1 MPDPD
6 GVGDWIQGGR
16 SGQEVRLPWR
26 TLRGRLALASLVGL
40 IIASLVFAILGVQL
54 VRSQTVQSDLDELET
69 TAIGLAQLISQDAEP
84 QLEQKDARYEPT
96 PERIQALA
104 SIVGTGTQFAYTGA
118 LLAPAALGEQSPL
131 QRKAIAQVD
140 LDVLERNSV
149 QRFDYTIPETGVKAI
164 AAAAPITFSDGTIVG
179 AAVVIRERAELGTVW
194 RRFAN
199 RVLIA
204 AAVGLGIALLVTVLF
219 SRTALR
225 PLKRLELAALAVGR
239 GDLDTRVAITGT
251 EEIDA
256 LASSFNTMVRELQH
270 RETLTR
276 DFLMR
281 VTHDLR
287 TPLTAIRGHT
297 QALTDGVVPA
307 EAIPR
312 SLHAIDDESGR
323 LEALVTDLLDLAK
336 LEARRFRLDLEA
348 VEGSPLV
355 ERSFQAYA
363 GEAARRTM
371 KYEQEIAELPT
382 LYTDG
387 ARVRQIIGNLIDNAF
402 RWAPDGGTVRVSAHP
417 RPGGGAIVVVSD
429 NGPGISQERQME
441 IFEPFRSENTPD
453 GQHGSG
459 LGLAISRQLARAL
472 GGDLRVESRV
482 GAGSRFILELP
493 AEAHQSAITR

>member
-1 MPDPD
+1 MTA
-6 GVGDWIQGGR
+6 
-16 SGQEVRLPWR
+16 PWR

-40 IIASLVFAILGVQL
+40 LTASLVFAVLGVQL
-54 VRSQTVQSDLDELET
+54 VRSQTVASDLAELET
-69 TAIGLAQLISQDAEP
+69 TAIGLGKLISQDAATDI
-84 QLEQKDARYEPT
+84 QAKGSYKPT
-96 PERIQALA
+96 PERIAALA
-104 SIVGTGTQFAYTGA
+104 SIVGKGTQFTYTGA
-118 LLAPAALGEQSPL
+118 QLDPNALGVPSPL
-131 QRKAIAQVD
+131 QRRAIAQIN
-140 LDVLERNSV
+140 LDTLERDGV

-164 AAAAPITFSDGTIVG
+164 AAAAPIKFDPEGIVG
-179 AAVVIRERAELGTVW
+179 AAVVIRERAELGSVW

-204 AAVGLGIALLVTVLF
+204 AGIGLGIAMLVTILF
-219 SRTALR
+219 SRRALN
-225 PLKRLELAALAVGR
+225 PLKRLEAAAREVGR

-251 EEIDA
+251 QEIDA
-256 LASSFNTMVRELQH
+256 LTSAFNTMVRELQH

-297 QALTDGVVPA
+297 QALTDGVVPTD
-307 EAIPR
+307 AIPR
-312 SLHAIDDESGR
+312 SLHAIEDESVR

-336 LEARRFRLDLEA
+336 LEARRFRLDLESVDGNHVVDRA
-348 VEGSPLV
+348 
-355 ERSFQAYA
+355 FQSYT
-363 GEAARRTM
+363 GEAARRNLT
-371 KYEQEIAELPT
+371 YEHELTP
-382 LYTDG
+382 LPSLFTDE

-417 RPGGGAIVVVSD
+417 RTGGGAVIVVAD
-429 NGPGISQERQME
+429 NGPGISMDRQME

-472 GGDLRVESRV
+472 NGDLRVESRL

-493 AEAHQSAITR
+493 AEARQIGNTR

>member
-1 MPDPD
+1 MT
-6 GVGDWIQGGR
+6 
-16 SGQEVRLPWR
+16 LPWR

-40 IIASLVFAILGVQL
+40 LIASLVFAVLGVQL
-54 VRSQTVQSDLDELET
+54 VRTQTVQSDLDELET
-69 TAIGLAQLISQDAEP
+69 TAIGLAHLISQDAEQ
-84 QLEQKDARYEPT
+84 QLQRDGRYEPS

-104 SIVGTGTQFAYTGA
+104 SIVGNGTQFAYTGA

-131 QRKAIAQVD
+131 QRRAIAQVD
-140 LDVLERNSV
+140 LDALERDAV
-149 QRFDYTIPETGVKAI
+149 QRFDYPIPETGVKAI
-164 AAAAPITFSDGTIVG
+164 AAAAPITFSEGIVG

-256 LASSFNTMVRELQH
+256 LSSAFNTMVRELQH

-297 QALTDGVVPA
+297 QALTDGVVPP

-348 VEGSPLV
+348 VDGSPLV
-355 ERSFQAYA
+355 DRAFQAYA

-371 KYEQEIAELPT
+371 KYEQEIAQLPT

-429 NGPGISQERQME
+429 NGPGISAERQME

-472 GGDLRVESRV
+472 GGDLRVESRL

>member
-1 MPDPD
+1 
-6 GVGDWIQGGR
+6 VTA
-16 SGQEVRLPWR
+16 PWR

-40 IIASLVFAILGVQL
+40 LTASLVFAVLGVQL
-54 VRSQTVQSDLDELET
+54 VRSQTVASDLTELET
-69 TAIGLAQLISQDAEP
+69 TAIGLAKLISQDAATDI
-84 QLEQKDARYEPT
+84 QAKGSYKPT
-96 PERIQALA
+96 PERIAALA
-104 SIVGTGTQFAYTGA
+104 SIVGKGTQFTYTGA
-118 LLAPAALGEQSPL
+118 QLDPNPLGVPSPL
-131 QRKAIAQVD
+131 QRRAIAQVN
-140 LDVLERNSV
+140 LDTLERDGV

-164 AAAAPITFSDGTIVG
+164 AAAAPITFDPEGIVG
-179 AAVVIRERAELGTVW
+179 AAVVIRERAELGSVW
-194 RRFAN
+194 RRFAS

-204 AAVGLGIALLVTVLF
+204 AGIGLGIAMLVTILF
-219 SRTALR
+219 SRRALS
-225 PLKRLELAALAVGR
+225 PLKRLEAAARDVGR

-251 EEIDA
+251 QEIDA
-256 LASSFNTMVRELQH
+256 LTSAFNTMVRELQH

-312 SLHAIDDESGR
+312 SLHAIEDESAR

-336 LEARRFRLDLEA
+336 LEARRFRLDLDA
-348 VEGSPLV
+348 VDGNDLV
-355 ERSFQAYA
+355 DRAFQAYA
-363 GEAARRTM
+363 GEATQRNLT
-371 KYEQEIAELPT
+371 YEHELTP
-382 LYTDG
+382 LPALFTDD

-417 RPGGGAIVVVSD
+417 RAGGGAVIVVAD
-429 NGPGISQERQME
+429 NGPGISMDRQME

-472 GGDLRVESRV
+472 GGDLRVESRL

-493 AEAHQSAITR
+493 AEARQTTQAR

>member
-1 MPDPD
+1 MTP
-6 GVGDWIQGGR
+6 
-16 SGQEVRLPWR
+16 PWR
-26 TLRGRLALASLVGL
+26 TLRGRLAIASFVGL
-40 IIASLVFAILGVQL
+40 LIASLVFAVLGVEL
-54 VRSQTVQSDLDELET
+54 VRSQTIASDLDELET
-69 TAIGLAQLISQDAEP
+69 TAIGLAKLISQDAATDIQTKGGYKP
-84 QLEQKDARYEPT
+84 S
-96 PERIQALA
+96 PERIAALA
-104 SIVGTGTQFAYTGA
+104 SIVGKGTQFTYSGA
-118 LLAPAALGEQSPL
+118 NLDAAPLGVPNPL
-131 QRKAIAQVD
+131 QRRAIDQID
-140 LDVLERNSV
+140 DNVLERDGV
-149 QRFDYTIPETGVKAI
+149 QRFNYTIPETGIKAI
-164 AAAAPITFSDGTIVG
+164 AAAAPITFDPAEGSVG
-179 AAVVIRERAELGTVW
+179 AAVVLRERAELGSVW

-204 AAVGLGIALLVTVLF
+204 AVLGLGVALLVGLLF
-219 SRTALR
+219 TRRALR
-225 PLKRLELAALAVGR
+225 PLKRLEAAALEVGK
-239 GDLDTRVAITGT
+239 GNLETRVAITGT

-256 LASSFNTMVRELQH
+256 LASAFNTMVRELQH

-297 QALTDGVVPA
+297 QALSDGVVPA

-312 SLHAIDDESGR
+312 SLHAIGDESSR

-336 LEARRFRLDLEA
+336 LEARRFRLDLDA
-348 VEGSPLV
+348 VEGNSLV
-355 ERSFQAYA
+355 DRAFQAYV
-363 GEAARRTM
+363 GEAAGRNM
-371 KYEQEIAELPT
+371 IYEQELTPLPA
-382 LYTDG
+382 LFTDA

-417 RPGGGAIVVVSD
+417 RPGSGAIIVVAD
-429 NGPGISQERQME
+429 NGPSISPDRQME

-472 GGDLRVESRV
+472 GGDLRVESRL

-493 AEAHQSAITR
+493 AEARQTALAR

>member
-1 MPDPD
+1 MTA
-6 GVGDWIQGGR
+6 
-16 SGQEVRLPWR
+16 PWR

-40 IIASLVFAILGVQL
+40 LTASLVFAVLGVQL
-54 VRSQTVQSDLDELET
+54 VRSQTVASDLAELDT
-69 TAIGLAQLISQDAEP
+69 TAIGLAKLISQDAETDI
-84 QLEQKDARYEPT
+84 QTKSSYKPT
-96 PERIQALA
+96 PERIAALA
-104 SIVGTGTQFAYTGA
+104 SIVGKGTQFTYTGA
-118 LLAPAALGEQSPL
+118 QLDPDPLGVASPL
-131 QRKAIAQVD
+131 QRRAIAQVN
-140 LDVLERNSV
+140 LDTLEQTGV

-164 AAAAPITFSDGTIVG
+164 AAAAPITFDAEGIVG
-179 AAVVIRERAELGTVW
+179 AAVVIRERAELGSVW

-204 AAVGLGIALLVTVLF
+204 AGIGLGIAMLVTILF
-219 SRTALR
+219 SHRALS
-225 PLKRLELAALAVGR
+225 PLKRLEAAAREVGR

-251 EEIDA
+251 QEIDA
-256 LASSFNTMVRELQH
+256 LTSAFNTMVRELQH

-312 SLHAIDDESGR
+312 SLHAIEDESVR

-336 LEARRFRLDLEA
+336 LEARRFRLDLDA
-348 VEGSPLV
+348 VDGNDV
-355 ERSFQAYA
+355 VDRAFQAYA
-363 GEAARRTM
+363 GEAARRNLT
-371 KYEQEIAELPT
+371 YEHELTSLPA
-382 LYTDG
+382 LFTDE

-402 RWAPDGGTVRVSAHP
+402 RWAPAGGTVRVSAHP
-417 RPGGGAIVVVSD
+417 RTGGGAVILVAD
-429 NGPGISQERQME
+429 NGPGISMDRQME

-472 GGDLRVESRV
+472 GGDLRVESRL

-493 AEAHQSAITR
+493 AEARQTTLAR

>member
-1 MPDPD
+1 
-6 GVGDWIQGGR
+6 VT
-16 SGQEVRLPWR
+16 LPWR

-40 IIASLVFAILGVQL
+40 LIASLVFAVLGVQL
-54 VRSQTVQSDLDELET
+54 VRTQTVQSDLDELET
-69 TAIGLAQLISQDAEP
+69 TAIGLAQLISQDAEA
-84 QLEQKDARYEPT
+84 QLQKDGRYAPS
-96 PERIQALA
+96 PERIRALA
-104 SIVGTGTQFAYTGA
+104 SIVGNGTQFAYTGA
-118 LLAPAALGEQSPL
+118 QLAPDALGEQSPL
-131 QRKAIAQVD
+131 QRKAIAQVN
-140 LDVLERNSV
+140 LDVLERDTV
-149 QRFDYTIPETGVKAI
+149 QRFNYTIPETGVKAI
-164 AAAAPITFSDGTIVG
+164 AAAAPITFTEGIVG

-225 PLKRLELAALAVGR
+225 PLKRLEIAALAVGR
-239 GDLDTRVAITGT
+239 GDLETRVAITGT

-256 LASSFNTMVRELQH
+256 LSSAFNTMVRELQH

-297 QALTDGVVPA
+297 QALTDGVVPT

-348 VEGSPLV
+348 VEGTPLV
-355 ERSFQAYA
+355 DRAFQAYA

-429 NGPGISQERQME
+429 NGPGISAERQME

-472 GGDLRVESRV
+472 GGDLRVESRL

>member
-1 MPDPD
+1 MTA
-6 GVGDWIQGGR
+6 
-16 SGQEVRLPWR
+16 PWR

-40 IIASLVFAILGVQL
+40 LIASLVFAALGVQL
-54 VRSQTVQSDLDELET
+54 VRSQTVASDRDELKT
-69 TAIGLAQLISQDAEP
+69 TAIGLAKLISQDAVADI
-84 QLEQKDARYEPT
+84 QTKSSYKPT
-96 PERIQALA
+96 PERIATYA
-104 SIVGTGTQFAYTGA
+104 SLVGTGTQFTYEGA
-118 LLAPAALGEQSPL
+118 NLDPDLLGTPSPL
-131 QRKAIAQVD
+131 QRRAITQVD
-140 LDVLERNSV
+140 NAVLDRDGV
-149 QRFDYTIPETGVKAI
+149 QQFDYTIPDTGVKAI
-164 AAAAPITFSDGTIVG
+164 AVAASITFPEGRVG
-179 AAVVIRERAELGTVW
+179 AVIVIRERAELGSVW

-204 AAVGLGIALLVTVLF
+204 AGIGLGVALLVTVLF
-219 SRTALR
+219 SRRALR
-225 PLKRLELAALAVGR
+225 PLKRLEAAAREVGR
-239 GDLDTRVAITGT
+239 GDLETRVAITGT

-256 LASSFNTMVRELQH
+256 LASAFNTMVRELQH

-297 QALTDGVVPA
+297 QALTDGVVPP

-312 SLHAIDDESGR
+312 SLHAIEDESSR

-336 LEARRFRLDLEA
+336 LEARRFRLDLDN
-348 VEGSPLV
+348 VDGNSLV
-355 ERSFQAYA
+355 DRAFQAYT
-363 GEAARRTM
+363 GEATQRNLT
-371 KYEQEIAELPT
+371 YEHELTP
-382 LYTDG
+382 LPALFTDS

-417 RPGGGAIVVVSD
+417 RAGGGAVIVVAD
-429 NGPGISQERQME
+429 NGPGISADRQME

-472 GGDLRVESRV
+472 GGDLRVESRL

-493 AEAHQSAITR
+493 AEARQTALER